1 MTIQYQKRP
10 SVSSITLSGNLLLIN
25 DNPTQLDAMSL
36 VLSLEGYSVSIA
48 DSAQSALELLERQ
61 SPDLIISDVVMPG
74 MDGIELCRRV
84 KSDAATS
91 DIPVLL
97 VSGLRYDDASVL
109 EGLDAGADEYLEIDA
124 PSSLLLN
131 KVSRLIAQT
140 RANRARLK
148 AEIALGESE
157 RQYRL
162 LFESNPQPMW
172 VYDVETLRFLTVN
185 ERAINHYG
193 YSREEFLSLTIE
205 EIWLS
210 EDLPRFIAHLST
222 PVPDIQ
228 CTGVFRHMK
237 KDGTIIEVEVFSN
250 DILFQNRQ
258 ARLVLAND
266 ITDRRR
272 NEEAMRASEE
282 RFSKAFSASP
292 VPMSI
297 VTYECGMYIDVNE
310 SFLSNSGYTREEII
324 GRTTTDINLYADPRE
339 RTRLRQILE
348 EQGRILNAEVRRRV
362 KGGEVR
368 VALASSEIIHLNGE
382 RCILTATNDITE
394 HRRLEEQLLQSQKME
409 SIGRLAGGVAHDF
422 NNLLTAIIG
431 YSQLL
436 LRRLD
441 KNDQSYLEIEE
452 IMKSGQSAA
461 ALTSQLLAFSRKQVV
476 QPQVLD
482 LNAVVAN
489 IEKMLRRLIGEDIE
503 LTTMLEPQLASIKA
517 DPNHIEQILLNL
529 AVNARDAMPE
539 GGKLIIETA
548 NVYLDENYAS
558 QHISVEAGRYVMLGV
573 SDTGIGMN
581 KQTQSQ
587 IFEPFFTTKEKGKGT
602 GLGLSTVYGI
612 VKQSE
617 GNIWVYS
624 EPGHGTIFK
633 IYLPQCDES
642 IDPTCIDKTLGQA
655 AGGSETVLLVED
667 EQAVRKLTR
676 KILEENGYRVLEA
689 THADEALTISN
700 RHKGA
705 IDLMI
710 TDMVMP
716 HTNGHD
722 LAKQL
727 SALRP
732 EMKLLYMSGYTENR
746 VIDKLLLNPAIGF
759 LEKPF
764 NVDGLLN
771 KVRNVLNFV

>member
-1 MTIQYQKRP
+1 MSIEYQKKP

-25 DNPTQLDAMSL
+25 DNPTQLDAMGL
-36 VLSLEGYSVSIA
+36 VLSLEGYSISTA
-48 DSAQSALELLERQ
+48 DCAQSALDMLERQ

-74 MDGIELCRRV
+74 MDGIELCRLI
-84 KSDAATS
+84 KSDAATAE
-91 DIPVLL
+91 IPVLL

-109 EGLDAGADEYLEIDA
+109 KGLQAGADEYLEIDA
-124 PSSLLLN
+124 PPSLLLN
-131 KVSRLIAQT
+131 KVGRLIAQT
-140 RANRARLK
+140 RANQARLK

-185 ERAINHYG
+185 EKAISHYG
-193 YSREEFLSLTIE
+193 YSREEFLSLTVEDIR
-205 EIWLS
+205 LS
-210 EDLPRFIAHLST
+210 GAPPRLISHPSAQGA
-222 PVPDIQ
+222 DIQ
-228 CTGVFRHMK
+228 YTGVVRHK
-237 KDGTIIEVEVFSN
+237 KKGGTVIEAEIFSN
-250 DILFQNRQ
+250 EILFQNRH

-297 VTYECGMYIDVNE
+297 VTYERGMYIDVNE

-324 GRTTTDINLYADPRE
+324 GRTTTEINLYADPRE

-368 VALASSEIIHLNGE
+368 VALASSEVIYLNGE

-476 QPQVLD
+476 QPQVFD

-489 IEKMLRRLIGEDIE
+489 IEKMLRRLIGEDVE
-503 LTTMLEPQLASIKA
+503 LVTMLEPQLANIKA

-539 GGKLIIETA
+539 GGKLMIETA
-548 NVYLDENYAS
+548 NVYLDESYAS
-558 QHISVEAGRYVMLGV
+558 QHISVEAGRYVMLAV

-633 IYLPQCDES
+633 VYLPQCDES
-642 IDPTCIDKTLGQA
+642 IDLSYSDEALGKA

-667 EQAVRKLTR
+667 EEAVRKLTR

-689 THADEALTISN
+689 THAGEAVTISN
-700 RHKGA
+700 RHEGA
-705 IDLMI
+705 IHVMI

-716 HTNGHD
+716 HTNGHN
-722 LAKQL
+722 LAEQVG
-727 SALRP
+727 AMRP

-746 VIDKLLLNPAIGF
+746 VIDQILMNPAIAF

-764 NVDGLLN
+764 SVDGLLN
-771 KVRNVLNFV
+771 KVRNVLAVD